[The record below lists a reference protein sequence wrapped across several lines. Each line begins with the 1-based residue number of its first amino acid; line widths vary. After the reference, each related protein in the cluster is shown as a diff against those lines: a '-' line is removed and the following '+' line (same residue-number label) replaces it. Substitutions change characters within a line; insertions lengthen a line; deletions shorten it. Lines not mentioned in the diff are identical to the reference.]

1 MLGRFWEGFGKP
13 KWMPKS
19 NFRSFFFRCF
29 FRARFDIDF
38 GWIFGASEPEKSTK
52 TIVFLMV
59 FVNFH
64 RIDAFEQIAKKHR
77 FWSRFRKPKP
87 RQIEKKSRWKTC
99 VFLTSIF
106 WRCFWIFCDFGSI
119 LGSQK
124 SIKNQNK
131 SNKIASKNEKT
142 LILGRALFGG
152 RPPEGFGRVLGRFW
166 ESFERIWGGFGGV
179 TLDGQAK
186 PSQAKPRPPLFKR
199 SQPKLQIWVP
209 LICVDLRWFPLR
221 PDVSISN
228 IKINHTFF
236 VIISM
241 LGRFREVL
249 GGPNGGQNRFFNRFF
264 SMLFSNAFWHRFWV
278 DFWNLGT
285 RQINKN
291 HCFFNGFC

>member
-19 NFRSFFFRCF
+19 IFRRVFFRCF

-52 TIVFLMV
+52 TIVFSMV

-186 PSQAKPRPPLFKR
+186 PSQAKPPAPPGPPQRASPLCILEETSQNHPAEQQQQEETRKLFLAQANAHRENISR
-199 SQPKLQIWVP
+199 SVSTPSLWLQ
-209 LICVDLRWFPLR
+209 
-221 PDVSISN
+221 
-228 IKINHTFF
+228 
-236 VIISM
+236 
-241 LGRFREVL
+241 
-249 GGPNGGQNRFFNRFF
+249 
-264 SMLFSNAFWHRFWV
+264 
-278 DFWNLGT
+278 
-285 RQINKN
+285 
-291 HCFFNGFC
+291 